1 MNLRTNF
8 TEEYENY
15 SSIPYEEEYYEDAYK
30 NIKTDDVSFKSIQNM
45 LNIFELEDRN
55 KYVLVAY
62 GVTFFYFI
70 LIGFYLFY
78 HFVLKK
84 KICARYKAKTPKMR

>member
-1 MNLRTNF
+1 MNLHPNF
-8 TEEYENY
+8 KGEYNND
-15 SSIPYEEEYYEDAYK
+15 SSIAYKEYYEDAYE
-30 NIKTDDVSFKSIQNM
+30 NIQTDDVSFKSIQNM

-84 KICARYKAKTPKMR
+84 KICARYKAKRPRK